1 MTIQQCYQQLCGDY
15 ADVLR
20 RLPSDALVERFSVK
34 FLEDDSYP
42 SLVQAMAQG
51 NCEAA
56 FRAAHTL
63 KGVSANLGFTQ
74 LCASASQLTELL
86 RGVTGEIPPD
96 AAERMNQV
104 RQDYQMTTDA
114 LRAFQ
119 AERSK

>member
-1 MTIQQCYQQLCGDY
+1 
-15 ADVLR
+15 
-20 RLPSDALVERFSVK
+20 
-34 FLEDDSYP
+34 
-42 SLVQAMAQG
+42 MAQG

-86 RGVTGEIPPD
+86 RGVTGEIPLD

-119 AERSK
+119 AERSE